1 LAVFP
6 NPSTGRFQVELGGQE
21 VPYRIL
27 DLGGRS
33 VQQGVFNATLN
44 TIDLSS
50 EQEGVYLLQLLGEG
64 EVRTTRLV
72 KN

>member
-1 LAVFP
+1 
-6 NPSTGRFQVELGGQE
+6 
-21 VPYRIL
+21 
-27 DLGGRS
+27 